1 MQQPLATELRTILR
15 AVKIISP
22 QSLSFAGEIS
32 SVSETQREDSS
43 EMNEQSLM
51 VQHLGRKLY
60 LNCYCRKFDGS
71 THGDLISSP
80 NVQFLKELSSAN
92 TSRERLDRGWCV
104 LAQLPTGHY
113 IAEKSGFTRTLFAGE
128 FISHSDFRR
137 PPQDGDAIS
146 IFAPRESKTMHPGFY
161 YIFGETIG
169 DEQDDRELL
178 RFYWNVTPEGATSLV
193 RLVTERLNRFQL
205 PFRLKVVNNPAAFN
219 RSDAAVLYLSK
230 RFFRIAAELLDDIHQ
245 QIADKLEAHTPLF
258 SKTLALGL
266 GLAEEPTTGE
276 SFGQQRSRILAEAI
290 WNAYD
295 LGLEDEEKRLAQIAK
310 QFEVCGMNIQ
320 FPYLNP
326 GSTQDYEFR
335 FHNS

>member
-1 MQQPLATELRTILR
+1 MQEQLATELRTILR

-22 QSLSFAGEIS
+22 NSLSFAGEVR

-43 EMNEQSLM
+43 QMNEQSLM
-51 VQHLGRKLY
+51 VQHLGRTLY

-71 THGDLISSP
+71 TRGELISSP
-80 NVQFLKELSSAN
+80 DVQFLKDLSFAN
-92 TSRERLDRGWCV
+92 TSRERLDRGWC
-104 LAQLPTGHY
+104 LLTQLPTGHY
-113 IAEKSGFTRTLFAGE
+113 IAEKYGLTRTLFAGE
-128 FISHSDFRR
+128 FISHCDFRR
-137 PPQDGDAIS
+137 PPQEGDAIS

-169 DEQDDRELL
+169 DEQDDSGLL

-205 PFRLKVVNNPAAFN
+205 PFRLKVVNNPAACN
-219 RSDAAVLYLSK
+219 RSDAAVLYLNR
-230 RFFRIAAELLDDIHQ
+230 RFFRIAAELLYEIHQ
-245 QIADKLEAHTPLF
+245 QIANKLEAHTPLF
-258 SKTLALGL
+258 SKTLAPGL

-276 SFGQQRSRILAEAI
+276 SFGQQRSRIVAEAI

-295 LGLEDEEKRLAQIAK
+295 LGLEDEERRLAQIAK
-310 QFEVCGMNIQ
+310 QFEAYRMTVE

-335 FHNS
+335 FPQ